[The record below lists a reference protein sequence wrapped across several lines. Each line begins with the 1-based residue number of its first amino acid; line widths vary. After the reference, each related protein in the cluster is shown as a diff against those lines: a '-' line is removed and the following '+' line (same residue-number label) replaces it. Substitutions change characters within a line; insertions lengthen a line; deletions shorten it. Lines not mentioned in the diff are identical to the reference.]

1 MRLWSVERTNVFLL
15 CWQGRSG
22 PTLKRLRRVHLF
34 GVDTYLDV
42 SYVFVEGEVPWQQI
56 RDPAGG
62 VVWDPFEDLVQVEFG
77 IEPLSL
83 ADPSSE

>member
-1 MRLWSVERTNVFLL
+1 
-15 CWQGRSG
+15 
-22 PTLKRLRRVHLF
+22 
-34 GVDTYLDV
+34 V